1 MLQDTESSI
10 HFFFPFLVYDIWPK
24 VLHRSDCFP
33 KSIFYF
39 WKKRWGNLLLCL
51 ASPKESLS
59 CNSKFHYKINQDNIN
74 TMFNILYFLKLS
86 KKNKQFTKVQI
97 SQTVSVI
104 TLCNK
109 ISQEVSW
116 NRYYNRSFKRL
127 ALLPW
132 NKKQENRQH
141 NISVSH
147 DSLYLYARKL
157 LRYQWY
163 LEFTPFLQFLLK
175 EKISVPEIFW

>member
-1 MLQDTESSI
+1 MPLQLLMLRIWEIQESHLFSLNNFSKQKYI
-10 HFFFPFLVYDIWPK
+10 FLLKICYKILSHLFIFFPFLVYDIWPK

-39 WKKRWGNLLLCL
+39 WKKRWGNLLPCL

-116 NRYYNRSFKRL
+116 NRYYNR
-127 ALLPW
+127 
-132 NKKQENRQH
+132 
-141 NISVSH
+141 
-147 DSLYLYARKL
+147 
-157 LRYQWY
+157 
-163 LEFTPFLQFLLK
+163 
-175 EKISVPEIFW
+175 